1 MEDFTEPLRLLC
13 EIYGLRGEGWREG
26 NPGGHRLPL
35 LGVGWLGPEK

>member
-26 NPGGHRLPL
+26 NQGGHRLPL
-35 LGVGWLGPEK
+35 LGIGRLGPEK